1 MMSLGT
7 WGSRSSKYQRFLNI
21 SNVFLLITS
30 TILIFCGI
38 ILISWYHM
46 LKLEFWSSYFYWC
59 PMLMLSLGVY
69 TFATTC
75 YGFIISVKE
84 SRGLLTVM
92 AVLLSIAFI
101 GQLASVFTAMMLRTD
116 LETEIANVGN
126 VVTDMKKYDSEDG
139 YTKANWDSLQSS
151 LRCCG
156 GKDYEVGFRSWDVVQ
171 VNGQTGRNVPDSCCH
186 VYSEGCGRDKV
197 LTTRTS
203 AQSNDIGIWK
213 DGCIEILEVMLK
225 RDLIE
230 YPFAWIYI
238 GVGLILALVE
248 LITVVL
254 ACAYVAQINRRQ
266 RHQRMYTRA
275 ATADDDG
282 NKFLP
287 GLHSSSHETNF

>member
-1 MMSLGT
+1 
-7 WGSRSSKYQRFLNI
+7 
-21 SNVFLLITS
+21 
-30 TILIFCGI
+30 
-38 ILISWYHM
+38 
-46 LKLEFWSSYFYWC
+46 
-59 PMLMLSLGVY
+59 MLMLSLGVY

-197 LTTRTS
+197 
-203 AQSNDIGIWK
+203 I
-213 DGCIEILEVMLK
+213 ILLH
-225 RDLIE
+225 
-230 YPFAWIYI
+230 Y
-238 GVGLILALVE
+238 
-248 LITVVL
+248 
-254 ACAYVAQINRRQ
+254 INRKGSPKLRFFQ
-266 RHQRMYTRA
+266 
-275 ATADDDG
+275 
-282 NKFLP
+282 P
-287 GLHSSSHETNF
+287 G